1 MMKIFAASVVLI
13 LGLAVLAQTGESVA
27 PPEKVSPS
35 EALTDRKP
43 ASKTLSKNSAKAKL
57 AEKLSSRSSA
67 DEAKPAEKASSK
79 PADEAKPAE
88 KASSKPADEAKP
100 AEKTD
105 SRASSQEKQPAES
118 REKKT
123 KAELESEAF
132 ALEILS
138 KLPPGG
144 TVIGPIDSSGRTW
157 AMSGVYAKPI
167 EQLKKELSDVM
178 RAEQYELLHE
188 IPLTDDQSKLL
199 IAWKKKEI
207 KLIFMLWKMS
217 DGETG
222 FSWGRSQ

>member
-1 MMKIFAASVVLI
+1 MKGMNGMMKIFAASVVLI

-88 KASSKPADEAKP
+88 K
-100 AEKTD
+100 TD

-123 KAELESEAF
+123 KAELESEVF

-188 IPLTDDQSKLL
+188 IPLTTDQSKLL

-207 KLIFMLWKMS
+207 KLIFMLWKKS
-217 DGETG
+217 EGETG
-222 FSWGRSQ
+222 FSWGKAK